1 VLRVQAEDELFWGLP
16 SLAQLLWLMDEH
28 RPCGLVLADRSGARF
43 FHYWMG
49 ELAEDHEAGLNIDTT
64 EWRRKDLMPSSQPGV
79 EAIRGSHRDSFEH
92 RVDAQYVRFFSK
104 EAEHIRAWADR
115 RSLNPV
121 FLTGPPKL
129 LELAWEELPK
139 GMQDRTIL
147 IMEDMEHLPLA
158 ELQARVE
165 SEVQHWEH
173 DYEQVL
179 VGRLLGSADGT
190 HAVLGLDNTLT
201 RLQQGIV
208 RGIVY
213 ARGFDEQVS
222 QCTNCGWI
230 DRQTS
235 PVCPICSGA
244 RRVTELRAVLPQ
256 LARRFK
262 APLEVVAEDAGQK
275 LRQAGGIGAWLHGSR
290 I

>member
-1 VLRVQAEDELFWGLP
+1 
-16 SLAQLLWLMDEH
+16 
-28 RPCGLVLADRSGARF
+28 VLADRSGARF

-49 ELAEDHEAGLNIDTT
+49 ELAEDHEARLNIDST
-64 EWRRKDLMPSSQPGV
+64 EWRRKDLMPPSQPGV
-79 EAIRGSHRDSFEH
+79 EAIRGSHRDSFEQ

-104 EAEHIRAWADR
+104 EAEHIRAWADS

-121 FLTGPPKL
+121 LLAGPPKL

-139 GMQDRTIL
+139 GMRERTVL
-147 IMEDMEHLPLA
+147 IKEDIEHLPLA

-165 SEVQHWEH
+165 SEVQRWEL
-173 DYEQVL
+173 DYEQAL
-179 VGRLLGSADGT
+179 VRRLLDSAGGT
-190 HAVLGLDNTLT
+190 HAVLGLDTTLT
-201 RLQQGIV
+201 HLQQGMV

-213 ARGFDEQVS
+213 ARGFDEQVI
-222 QCTNCGWI
+222 QCMNCGWT

-235 PVCPICSGA
+235 PACPICSGT
-244 RRVTELRAVLPQ
+244 RRVTALRAILPQ

-262 APLEVVAEDAGQK
+262 APLEIVAEDAGQK
-275 LRQAGGIGAWLHGSR
+275 LRHAGGIGAWLHGSR